1 MKITACC
8 PGHISGYFK
17 RVSVP
22 GPEASGSIGAGM
34 VIDPGVTVT
43 VISSPRTSINIFQ
56 KNPGGRMRLV
66 ADRSPPLESAL
77 FKLGINAK
85 INTEC
90 TLPVGSGFGLSA
102 AALLASLTA
111 VNRLY
116 DLCLSP
122 HDIARIAHE
131 TEVQHR
137 TGLGDVAACQG
148 GGRVVRN
155 GGGIDAEILR
165 SYDLDSEIFAVSF
178 GPIHTPSVLGSATQM
193 DCVSRAFPKKEPA
206 TVQEFFLQSRE
217 FAYRSGLVTPEVGR
231 VLCACEAEGVDAA
244 MTMLG
249 NGVFACGAKA
259 HAVLRQFGTVF
270 RCRMATTGARVTGVD
285 A

>member
-1 MKITACC
+1 MKVTACC

-17 RVSVP
+17 RVSTHE
-22 GPEASGSIGAGM
+22 PEACGSIGAGI
-34 VIDPGVTVT
+34 VINPGVAVT
-43 VISSPRTSINIFQ
+43 AMPSRCTSISIFQ
-56 KNPGGRMRLV
+56 RTIGGRVRLI

-77 FKLGINAK
+77 YKLGIDAN
-85 INTEC
+85 IVTEC
-90 TLPVGSGFGLSA
+90 KLPVGSGFGLSA

-111 VNRLY
+111 VNRLF

-131 TEVQHR
+131 TEVHHR

-165 SYDLDSEIFAVSF
+165 TYDMGGEISAISF
-178 GPIHTPSVLGSATQM
+178 GPIPTPSVLGSASRM
-193 DCVSRAFPKKEPA
+193 ERVARAFPPKNPA
-206 TVQEFFLQSRE
+206 TVQEFFAQSQR
-217 FAYRSGLVTPEVGR
+217 FAYDSGLVTQEVER
-231 VLCACEAEGVDAA
+231 VLQACEAEGVDAA

-249 NGVFACGAKA
+249 NGVFAYGTKA

-270 RCRMATTGARVTGVD
+270 RCGMATSGARVTGVD